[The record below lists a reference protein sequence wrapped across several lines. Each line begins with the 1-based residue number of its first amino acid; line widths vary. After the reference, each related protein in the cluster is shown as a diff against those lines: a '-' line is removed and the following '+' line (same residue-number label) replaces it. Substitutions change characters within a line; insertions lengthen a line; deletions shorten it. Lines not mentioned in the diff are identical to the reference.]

1 MTQHKRLI
9 TTAVAGLALAAAAIG
24 LICTGGYGLTLFVVL
39 PLVLG
44 AFGAAVA
51 KAQTAKKAI
60 LAGMAANAL
69 ASLGFFA
76 LGVEGAVCI
85 AMALPLALPLGA
97 FGGWLVYTADSKCAL
112 DRGTAMLMV
121 LPVGLGTFAFDKTAK
136 PDVFVVRS
144 SIEIAAPPER
154 VWKNVISFAELP
166 PPGTNEWYFRA
177 GVAYPMRAH
186 IVGAGP
192 GAVRYCE
199 FSTGP
204 FVEPI
209 QVWDEP
215 HLLRFSVTQNPA
227 PLNEWSPYSKIAPRH
242 LHGYFISKQ
251 GQFLLTPLPNGH
263 TLLEGTTWYQ
273 HGLWPERYWA
283 LWSQAIIHR
292 IHMRVLTH
300 IKNLSE
306 SPESAAASHVTD
318 KSALPAP

>member
-1 MTQHKRLI
+1 MNSTKRLVI
-9 TTAVAGLALAAAAIG
+9 MIVLALSLGALG
-24 LICTGGYGLTLFVVL
+24 YWLVRRGTYGLTLFAVL
-39 PLVLG
+39 PVLAG
-44 AFGAAVA
+44 AFGAWIA
-51 KAQTAKKAI
+51 KSKTQKDAI
-60 LAGMAANAL
+60 FAGMATNVI
-69 ASLGFFA
+69 ASLGFFTFG
-76 LGVEGAVCI
+76 LEGGICI

-97 FGGWLVYTADSKCAL
+97 LGGWLVYAARNRRAL
-112 DRGTAMLMV
+112 ERGAALLMV
-121 LPVGLGTFAFDKTAK
+121 LPVGFGTFAFDRTAK

-144 SIEIAAPPER
+144 SIEIDAPPER

-166 PPGTNEWYFRA
+166 PLGPDEWYFRA
-177 GVAYPMRAH
+177 GIAYPMRAQ

-215 HLLRFSVTQNPA
+215 RLLRFSVTHNPA

-251 GQFLLTPLPNGH
+251 GQFLLTPLPNGQ

-273 HGLWPERYWA
+273 HGLWPETYWT

-292 IHMRVLTH
+292 IHMRVLNH
-300 IKNLSE
+300 IKDLSE
-306 SPESAAASHVTD
+306 SKGS
-318 KSALPAP
+318 